1 MTSKYP
7 QILFIVALIAALA
20 GFGAAPSFSGD
31 KTGMQ
36 VAKAYGIAEFEKVEA
51 IRYTFNVAVGSKSV
65 RRSWVWEPK
74 IDRVVYLENGR
85 QVAYDRKTLSDSAEV
100 RSIDAKFINDQYWLL
115 FPFHLVW
122 DDGITVVDAG
132 SAALPIGPGKARR
145 IEVSYPKGIGYTPGD
160 VYELFLGDNFRLNEW
175 IYRRGGAPEPT
186 RVTTWEYHRRVGPL
200 VLSLEHRG
208 QDGGFRLW
216 FSEVAVQIAGS
227 SRWIEPNTK

>member
-1 MTSKYP
+1 MTSSYR
-7 QILFIVALIAALA
+7 QILFSMTLITALA

-31 KTGMQ
+31 TTGMQ

-51 IRYTFNVAVGSKSV
+51 IRYTFNVEVGSKSV

-74 IDRVVYLENGR
+74 IDRVVSLENGR
-85 QVAYDRKTLSDSAEV
+85 QVAYDRKTLSDSEEV

-122 DDGITVVDAG
+122 DTDIRAADTGT
-132 SAALPIGPGKARR
+132 AALPIGPGKARR

-160 VYELFLGDNFRLNEW
+160 VYELFLGDDFRLTEW

-186 RVTTWEYHRRVGPL
+186 RVTTWEDHRQVGPL
-200 VLSLEHRG
+200 ILSLEHRG
-208 QDGGFRLW
+208 KDGKFRLW
-216 FSEVAVQIAGS
+216 FSEVAVRMAGS
-227 SRWIEPNTK
+227 SRWVEAK